1 MTCLGVAV
9 TLRLGFWQISRAH
22 EKQAIHNAIAAQQQA
37 PALNMQA
44 LLSQPQAFGQT
55 YRSVAL
61 QGEWL
66 GQWTVYLDNRQMK
79 GQVGFWV
86 FTPLRLDAT
95 HTVLVQRG
103 WVARNF
109 EDRNKLIPVNTPSGL
124 VQVNGRLIPP
134 PSELFALS
142 SGDSGQEP
150 SLAVS
155 RIRQNLNMSQFAQ
168 ETGLDFNAV
177 VLQTQAD
184 ADGLRRDWPEI
195 STGVEKHWGYAF
207 QWFAMAATQVLLYF
221 WFQWIKPYRHAT
233 KQSPR

>member
-1 MTCLGVAV
+1 
-9 TLRLGFWQISRAH
+9 
-22 EKQAIHNAIAAQQQA
+22 
-37 PALNMQA
+37 
-44 LLSQPQAFGQT
+44 
-55 YRSVAL
+55 
-61 QGEWL
+61 
-66 GQWTVYLDNRQMK
+66 
-79 GQVGFWV
+79 
-86 FTPLRLDAT
+86 LDAT

-109 EDRNKLIPVNTPSGL
+109 EDRNKLAPVNTPSGL